1 MHGVF
6 SLVDPQ
12 SAPHPPLLPLSQIW
26 AYTETDS
33 MPGLPMNS
41 LNSIGRPLS
50 APGVMGCFRSLGKP
64 VEARGRFISPL
75 QGMQWGNGGWRGG
88 STGLKS
94 SSWQVPRGLKRE
106 CVAPLGGGHQAH
118 RSRRQRNKQQVS
130 LGLRGPSGVGVAMGL
145 GGRSHLPICR
155 GPSSRKHLCSCA
167 HSFTGN
173 SVPPPLPCAGLHLLI
188 L

>member
-41 LNSIGRPLS
+41 LNSIEGPLS

-75 QGMQWGNGGWRGG
+75 QGVQWGAGG
-88 STGLKS
+88 TGLKS

-145 GGRSHLPICR
+145 GGRSHLPIGR
-155 GPSSRKHLCSCA
+155 GPSPRKHLSPSA
-167 HSFTGN
+167 LSFTGN
-173 SVPPPLPCAGLHLLI
+173 SVPPPRPRAGPHLLI